1 MATAY
6 SDEVAIGSYN
16 RIRLRVE
23 YSGTSASCH
32 IEFRRTSAWTAT
44 WSDDLA
50 SITLNGV
57 TKSAPYNYYG
67 YVDGSWR
74 TIDSASGFTVP
85 AAGGT
90 LSWSFNNPGAGA
102 VLGCSG
108 TIVIPSQGTPPS
120 GGYIDNVTTY
130 WDPVN
135 NEIRVHTD
143 AAGVTSTGSS
153 SLTSLSWNITESA
166 YVSGIARR
174 SIEITNGAAATL
186 SNSLSTYTGNTID
199 IAPNKLLY
207 TGLYATNES
216 GAYRYNTAPTF
227 VTVAAPASVT
237 QGATTQSSISINYST
252 PADGGYHDKS
262 LQYSLDGG
270 TTWTTGVTITT
281 GNPTSGIF
289 TIGNLSQ
296 GTEYIVLTRMSTA
309 VGYTDGPTLTVS
321 TSDIP
326 AKLYGSVNNKT
337 TKIKKLYCSVNGKT
351 RRVKRLYASVNG
363 AAKVIFGG

>member
-23 YSGTSASCH
+23 YSGTSATCY

-44 WSDDLA
+44 WSDDAA
-50 SITLNGV
+50 SISFNGT

-85 AAGGT
+85 TAGGT
-90 LSWSFNNPGAGA
+90 LSWSFNNPTPGS

-108 TIVIPSQGTPPS
+108 SIVIPSQGTPPS

-130 WDPVN
+130 WDSTN

-153 SLTSLSWNITESA
+153 SLTNLSWNITEVP
-166 YVSGIARR
+166 YVTGVARR
-174 SIEITNGAAATL
+174 SVEITNGASATL
-186 SNSLSTYTGNTID
+186 SNSLSTYTGTTID
-199 IAPNKLLY
+199 IAPNKMLY
-207 TGLYATNES
+207 TGLYAANSS
-216 GAYRYNTAPTF
+216 GAYRYNGGTL

-237 QGATTQSSISINYST
+237 QGATTQTSISINYST
-252 PADGGYHDKS
+252 SADGGYHDKV

-270 TTWTTGVTITT
+270 TTWITGVTITT
-281 GNPTSGIF
+281 GDPTVGIF
-289 TIGNLSQ
+289 TINGLSQ
-296 GTEYIVLTRMSTA
+296 HTEYVVLTRMSTE
-309 VGYTDGPTLTVS
+309 VGHTDGPTLTVS

-326 AKLYGSVNNKT
+326 AKLYGSVNDQT
-337 TKIKKLYCSVNGKT
+337 TKIKKLYCSVNGQT